1 MFGILFLFQNA
12 QKGARIKGYAFVSF
26 DSGALAQGGVD
37 VAGVEAALRA
47 CTDLRN
53 RVVNQVRYRC
63 ELGNRLQKQAASMGL
78 APMNPIPSVGGMN
91 GMNNMGMNT
100 HMGNTLPC
108 ITPGGY
114 MTPNT
119 VYQQPLTSYPPTCVP
134 QYQSPPEQAQGFTVY
149 TPSFAPSPYASREG
163 TPTNYQLRMQQLASQ
178 MAQAQAQ
185 QAQVQQA
192 QVQQAGPPQMQQLMQ
207 QHQLPVPPP
216 LPLQQQAAQPQY
228 VPQLG
233 YTPLHTPTNG
243 NLLTSVGVM
252 LQQQQL
258 AQQHQAHHQAH
269 QSHPAVSPHSS
280 HPAQGLSYHAQLA
293 AQAQA
298 QLQAQALAQASLH
311 PPQYVQYQYYPSGL
325 NSGCNSGA
333 ATPVSV
339 ARAALTASQVQG
351 VGVPGVPGQM
361 VMSMPGMMMVPM
373 AMQNL
378 SMPNMHG
385 YPQHQH
391 HTPAYTPTAYAHH
404 QAQHAAQQAQ
414 AQAQQQAAHQ
424 QQQGQQGHAH
434 PAQGP
439 SALQH
444 HAQQQQGILKELSCS
459 QHFAAKG
466 IKLSIKTHSF
476 DEPSPAP
483 QPAQRSYSTECTPR
497 ELYLQRKQQQ
507 GQNPASRR
515 AQYANSNSNNTNV
528 NNTSTNTIS
537 YNNASSNNTSQAF
550 SPNASTP
557 VTVHEHKPASRRGS
571 NDSITTTSLYLGN
584 MSIDE
589 SSEFQESRGD
599 RCDKIDRCDRGDRG
613 DTDVETPVSV

>member
-1 MFGILFLFQNA
+1 MALTRVYLSLSLNA

-78 APMNPIPSVGGMN
+78 NP
-91 GMNNMGMNT
+91 MNNMNTIPNVAMNP
-100 HMGNTLPC
+100 HMVGNTLPC

-114 MTPNT
+114 MTPNA
-119 VYQQPLTSYPPTCVP
+119 VFQQQHPSYPPTCVP
-134 QYQSPPEQAQGFTVY
+134 QYQSPPEQGFQVY

-185 QAQVQQA
+185 A
-192 QVQQAGPPQMQQLMQ
+192 PQMGQMM
-207 QHQLPVPPP
+207 PVPPP
-216 LPLQQQAAQPQY
+216 QPQPQAAQPQY

-258 AQQHQAHHQAH
+258 AQQHQAQQHQQQHQH

-339 ARAALTASQVQG
+339 ARAALTANQVQG

-378 SMPNMHG
+378 NMHG
-385 YPQHQH
+385 MHSYPQH

-404 QAQHAAQQAQ
+404 QAQHATQQ
-414 AQAQQQAAHQ
+414 QAQQQAAHQ
-424 QQQGQQGHAH
+424 QQQQQQQQGQ
-434 PAQGP
+434 AQGP

-459 QHFAAKG
+459 QHFATKG

-483 QPAQRSYSTECTPR
+483 QPTQRSYSTECTPR

-507 GQNPASRR
+507 NPASRR
-515 AQYANSNSNNTNV
+515 AQYANSVSNA

-537 YNNASSNNTSQAF
+537 YNNASANNTSQSSF

-589 SSEFQESRGD
+589 SSEYQEARGD
-599 RCDKIDRCDRGDRG
+599 RCERNDRCDRG